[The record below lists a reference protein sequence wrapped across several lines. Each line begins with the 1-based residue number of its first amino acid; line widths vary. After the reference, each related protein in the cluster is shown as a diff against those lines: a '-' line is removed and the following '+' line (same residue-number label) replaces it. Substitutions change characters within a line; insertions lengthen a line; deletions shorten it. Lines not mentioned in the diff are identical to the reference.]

1 MLTAI
6 YVYESTSLHFKTCEN
21 SLELCRMPDA
31 STPLAEGESEKWVEK
46 GVYKIVSSHAV
57 DINGTQGAFETDPN
71 PSIKTNG
78 PHIPPL
84 AAQNLGPLEV
94 SALQAFFGITDAQN
108 LERV

>member
-6 YVYESTSLHFKTCEN
+6 YVYQPTTLHFKTCE
-21 SLELCRMPDA
+21 SGLELSRMPDTA
-31 STPLAEGESEKWVEK
+31 TPLAEGESEKSVDK
-46 GVYKIVSSHAV
+46 GVYKIVSSYAV
-57 DINGTQGAFETDPN
+57 DVSGTAGLYEVNPN

-94 SALQAFFGITDAQN
+94 SALQAFFGITDAQK
-108 LERV
+108 LDRV